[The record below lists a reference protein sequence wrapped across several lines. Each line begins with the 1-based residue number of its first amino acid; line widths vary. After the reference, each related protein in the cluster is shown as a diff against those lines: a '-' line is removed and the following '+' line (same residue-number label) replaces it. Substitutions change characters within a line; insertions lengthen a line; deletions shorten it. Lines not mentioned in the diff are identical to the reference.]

1 MIIIKNV
8 PFKILIKHINI
19 ITNNKRT
26 FENQQIDQSEVLV
39 TSMLYKRMYNL
50 FMKNYLKCSK
60 KRKCSKCTKA
70 LVKPLGEFIKY
81 MQELLILG

>member
-1 MIIIKNV
+1 M
-8 PFKILIKHINI
+8 
-19 ITNNKRT
+19 TNNKRT

-60 KRKCSKCTKA
+60 KGKCSKCRKA
-70 LVKPLGEFIKY
+70 LVKTLGEFIKY